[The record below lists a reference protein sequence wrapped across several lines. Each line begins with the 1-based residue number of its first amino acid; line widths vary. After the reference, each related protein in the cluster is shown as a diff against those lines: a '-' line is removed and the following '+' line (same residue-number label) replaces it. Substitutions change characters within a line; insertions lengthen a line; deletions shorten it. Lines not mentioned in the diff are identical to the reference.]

1 MSINESYLKAKLDS
15 LETYLG
21 KAENC
26 LWDIKHALNKDQ
38 KKEIEQLYSLT
49 NEIAV
54 KAYKIANIDY
64 EG

>member
-1 MSINESYLKAKLDS
+1 MSINESYLKAKLGG

-26 LWDIKHALNKDQ
+26 LWDIKQQLTEDQ

>member
-1 MSINESYLKAKLDS
+1 MSINESYLKAKLDG

-26 LWDIKHALNKDQ
+26 LWDIKQQLTEDQ
-38 KKEIEQLYSLT
+38 KKQIEQLYSLT

-54 KAYKIANIDY
+54 KAYKIANINY

>member
-1 MSINESYLKAKLDS
+1 MSINESYLKAKLDG

-26 LWDIKHALNKDQ
+26 LWDIKQQLTEDQ
-38 KKEIEQLYSLT
+38 KKQIEQLYSLT